1 MSIVPWAGL
10 PGGIHAWL
18 RLRGP
23 LAPQP
28 HLSRTAEQGPCGY
41 GSLARILSL
50 PFSPPLPSLSLAF
63 PIDLSLFGTFG
74 NCS

>member
-10 PGGIHAWL
+10 PGGVHAPR
-18 RLRGP
+18 RLPGR
-23 LAPQP
+23 LASRPR
-28 HLSRTAEQGPCGY
+28 LSLTAERGSCGY